1 MKEMIRQSEFG
12 LTPSSSEVKLINLE
26 VHHFRIR
33 NSREAQLVQ
42 QLALSFQNLF
52 FFQNCVIIY
61 LKLDYSSEY

>member
-52 FFQNCVIIY
+52 FFS
-61 LKLDYSSEY
+61 KLCHHLFKTGLFQ